1 MTNQEFEEYAD
12 YCRSLGLD
20 NCPRLQVAA
29 ETPCADNDNA
39 CNLRWFEAVGD
50 CCQIKKPQLGAFI
63 LVKLYQESLAYKS
76 KMLYNCNSFV
86 TKCKILTSCGK

>member
-20 NCPRLQVAA
+20 NCPRLQVAS

-50 CCQIKKPQLGAFI
+50 CCQIKKPLDWGF
-63 LVKLYQESLAYKS
+63 YFGKS
-76 KMLYNCNSFV
+76 ISRF
-86 TKCKILTSCGK
+86 SCVDFEYHI

>member
-20 NCPRLQVAA
+20 NCPRLQVAV

-50 CCQIKKPQLGAFI
+50 CCQIKKPLDWGFF
-63 LVKLYQESLAYKS
+63 LVNLYQDSLV
-76 KMLYNCNSFV
+76 LILNIIYNCNSFV
-86 TKCKILTSCGK
+86 TKCNFVTNCGK

>member
-20 NCPRLQVAA
+20 NCPRLQVAR
-29 ETPCADNDNA
+29 ETPCADNDRA

-50 CCQIKKPQLGAFI
+50 CC
-63 LVKLYQESLAYKS
+63 
-76 KMLYNCNSFV
+76 
-86 TKCKILTSCGK
+86 

>member
-20 NCPRLQVAA
+20 NCPRLRVAS
-29 ETPCADNDNA
+29 ETPCEDNDRA

-50 CCQIKKPQLGAFI
+50 CC
-63 LVKLYQESLAYKS
+63 
-76 KMLYNCNSFV
+76 
-86 TKCKILTSCGK
+86 